1 MSPALE
7 VVDLGMRLYEDVW
20 QKMKNFTDQR
30 TDASPDQIWTVQHPP
45 VFTLGQ
51 AGKEE
56 HLLNPGEIPV
66 VKTDRGGQVTFHG
79 PGQLVVYL
87 LIDIKRSG
95 IGIRDL
101 VTGIEASVITL
112 LGGYGIQANLVPKA
126 PGVYVAGSKVAALGL
141 RIRKG
146 RSYHGLSLNVDMDLA
161 PFSLINPCG
170 YPGLKVT
177 DMASLGVSA
186 SMEVIAGQLV
196 ENLGSEFGYDS
207 ISKNEV

>member
-1 MSPALE
+1 MNPVLE
-7 VVDLGMRLYEDVW
+7 VFDLGIRLYEDVW
-20 QKMKNFTDQR
+20 QEMKRFTDNR
-30 TDASPDQIWTVQHPP
+30 TDDSSDEIWLVQHPP

-56 HLLNPGEIPV
+56 HLLNPGDIPV
-66 VKTDRGGQVTFHG
+66 IKTDRGGQVTFHG
-79 PGQLVVYL
+79 PGQLVAYL

-101 VTGIEASVITL
+101 VTGIENAVIAL
-112 LGGYGIQANLVPKA
+112 LDGYGISGTLVPKA
-126 PGVYVAGSKVAALGL
+126 PGVYVEGVKVAALGL

-177 DMASLGVSA
+177 DMASLGVSD
-186 SMEVIAGQLV
+186 SIELIAWQLV

-207 ISKNEV
+207 ISKNER